1 MINKIFESIMG
12 KTMDAFIDNMV
23 VKSKKE
29 LDNVK
34 DLVEVFRYSKDTN

>member
-12 KTMDAFIDNMV
+12 KTMDACIDNMV

-29 LDNVK
+29 LDNAK